1 MPVLVET
8 DRVFATLT
16 LDNGDELTFLWLGLP
31 PGERIK
37 EVPLSEHLGVSR
49 GPIREAIRL
58 LEHDGLLK
66 VIPNKGAVVPEPS
79 VGDVLE
85 VYAIRAALGSLA
97 LHKVMLESSALV
109 AASLEKELT
118 RFKDS
123 VKRRKSSQAADA
135 DLSYQSALVAGADL
149 PRVARQFEQA
159 DLAGSDLHL
168 GQGDQL

>member
-1 MPVLVET
+1 M
-8 DRVFATLT
+8 
-16 LDNGDELTFLWLGLP
+16 
-31 PGERIK
+31 
-37 EVPLSEHLGVSR
+37 LSTVQRRVSR

-85 VYAIRAALGSLA
+85 VCAIRAALGSLA

-149 PRVARQFEQA
+149 PRVARQFEQLTWQVRIFISA
-159 DLAGSDLHL
+159 K
-168 GQGDQL
+168 GDQL